1 MQIQMWLTSL
11 SATRVQE
18 RAVASEPVAF
28 GRSRLIVVVVG
39 DIDLAPRRWPL
50 GQRCFV
56 LSKRRFLS
64 YLWRP

>member
-18 RAVASEPVAF
+18 RAVAIEPVAF

-39 DIDLAPRRWPL
+39 DIDLAPRRANGEL
-50 GQRCFV
+50 ICI
-56 LSKRRFLS
+56 LARRIS
-64 YLWRP
+64 S